1 MDSVVHEIRLL
12 PKQLQLA
19 DGLTKGGQKNQG
31 LMKVLQTG
39 MYELPGG
46 WAVKKHHGVFSR
58 TWFDLKGQSE
68 REKQLLQISLN
79 LTKNKWDAVARGRS
93 F

>member
-1 MDSVVHEIRLL
+1 MRS
-12 PKQLQLA
+12 
-19 DGLTKGGQKNQG
+19 DGLTKGGQKNLE
-31 LMKVLQTG
+31 LMRVLQTG
-39 MYELPGG
+39 TYELPGG
-46 WAVKKHHGVFSR
+46 WTIKKHHGVFSR

-79 LTKNKWDAVARGRS
+79 LTKSRWDDAARGRS